1 MSFKKTMKMLLIQ
14 LVVITII
21 FGIVY
26 IRDADAQQG
35 MRQFICE
42 IFDCQKFVDLG
53 NLLLSVK
60 QDTETSLI
68 NQDAMQ
74 ANQATMDGKLDG
86 IAAEFPITVEPDLTT
101 TEALA
106 RIEKKLGYFAK
117 SEQSIWLEP
126 YEGATPQFIEVLIYI
141 RGESLREITAWGLDI
156 TFDGAALRYQAIAK
170 GRLTENWA
178 LLDANE
184 IQPGTLRAGGVL
196 GGGPPIA
203 GDVIGEIAIISFEV
217 IGGPG
222 TTQLCITNMVDHLAT
237 YAPAPPCADFEL
249 E

>member
-237 YAPAPPCADFEL
+237 YAITPPCADFTL